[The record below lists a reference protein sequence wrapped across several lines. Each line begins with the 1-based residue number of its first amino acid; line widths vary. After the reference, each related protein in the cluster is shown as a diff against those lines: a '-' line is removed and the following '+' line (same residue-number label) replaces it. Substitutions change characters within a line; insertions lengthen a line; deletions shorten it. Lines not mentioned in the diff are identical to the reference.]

1 MSETAP
7 VPDRL
12 RAAGLA
18 SPAATPVH
26 MGTGQ
31 TATRRLPMTVD
42 NLQPDKDG
50 EPSATRKC
58 AIVCDVTL
66 VRRSGGEVAC
76 ETRRPARPVDAAGT
90 AHRIPHRR
98 RQPVLDVHDLAAA
111 SDSPARDDKPDP
123 LPGRLRRPARLP
135 SPRGGLSPRRRRK
148 TAHLSLRL
156 HKFLY
161 LRHRGRIDILRKLLE
176 IRTTLRGFIPRIYTT
191 SLSG

>member
-1 MSETAP
+1 MHTLARLARCVEAIRNRLSETAP
-7 VPDRL
+7 VRDRL

-90 AHRIPHRR
+90 AHRIRHRR
-98 RQPVLDVHDLAAA
+98 RQPPLARRRGLCACSPSSWPAPSPSSAA
-111 SDSPARDDKPDP
+111 IA
-123 LPGRLRRPARLP
+123 PGRPIPA
-135 SPRGGLSPRRRRK
+135 S
-148 TAHLSLRL
+148 AAQN
-156 HKFLY
+156 
-161 LRHRGRIDILRKLLE
+161 
-176 IRTTLRGFIPRIYTT
+176 RTSIT
-191 SLSG
+191 SAS